1 MLNISY
7 CTTIVI
13 IIYYALKIVQE
24 LLEADIYTL
33 LMAVEYGLQI
43 AVSYHCIS
51 FRNCFAPPGSLRG
64 DEKCLD
70 TSTSYID
77 LS

>member
-1 MLNISY
+1 M
-7 CTTIVI
+7 
-13 IIYYALKIVQE
+13 QE
-24 LLEADIYTL
+24 LLEAGIYTL
-33 LMAVEYGLQI
+33 LLIIMAVVYGSPI

-51 FRNCFAPPGSLRG
+51 FRNCFAPPGSFRG
-64 DEKCLD
+64 DENCLD